1 MDGRFKQISDFY
13 IINSSKITFSKDKVG
28 TGNFADVYKG
38 TYRRGNEKI
47 LVAVK
52 IVRVGGGNVDTELRC
67 LSELT
72 NEAIIMSLHHHR
84 CVIEFY
90 GISSDKIPMILMEYC
105 AGERVTYMFQI
116 SDGMRYLERKRCVHR
131 DLATRNVLISS
142 TGCLKISDFGL
153 SFSPAIQMPKDLSH
167 THVPIRWMAPE
178 TLTRTPIYSSKSDIW
193 SFGIVIFEIFN
204 CGGKPWP
211 EKPVKWIATKIRKGI
226 TPEMPRRMPRLIR
239 EIASACFQF
248 EPDKRP
254 TFRQVNGWILLVQGI
269 RFPPLPPSTLSV
281 AQLKN
286 VKPVKFVEK
295 DPEAIAIEF
304 DDVKSEQQQPD
315 IDNAEPKM
323 IQKPEIKE
331 ATPEVNKNAFTEDQE
346 NLRTQKQ
353 EESKKVA
360 VTESDDDDDDDEC
373 LRDAKKR
380 LEKKN
385 NKVNLSLQLMKEIC
399 CKN

>member
-105 AGERVTYMFQI
+105 AGGSLELHLQKFKERISTAERVAYMFQI

-153 SFSPAIQMPKDLSH
+153 SFSPAIQVPKDLSH
-167 THVPIRWMAPE
+167 THIPIRWMAPE

-331 ATPEVNKNAFTEDQE
+331 TTPEVNKNAFTEDQE
-346 NLRTQKQ
+346 KYAIYNFI
-353 EESKKVA
+353 
-360 VTESDDDDDDDEC
+360 VT
-373 LRDAKKR
+373 
-380 LEKKN
+380 N
-385 NKVNLSLQLMKEIC
+385 ILS
-399 CKN
+399 

>member
-1 MDGRFKQISDFY
+1 
-13 IINSSKITFSKDKVG
+13 
-28 TGNFADVYKG
+28 
-38 TYRRGNEKI
+38 
-47 LVAVK
+47 
-52 IVRVGGGNVDTELRC
+52 DTELRC

-105 AGERVTYMFQI
+105 AGGSLDLHLQKFKERISTAGTILSHNKAEKRVAYMFQI

-153 SFSPAIQMPKDLSH
+153 SFSPATQVPKDLTH
-167 THVPIRWMAPE
+167 THIPIRWMAPE
-178 TLTRTPIYSSKSDIW
+178 TLTRTPVYSSKSDIW

-315 IDNAEPKM
+315 IDDGEPKM

-331 ATPEVNKNAFTEDQE
+331 TAPEMNKNTFTEDQE
-346 NLRTQKQ
+346 KYAIHNFI
-353 EESKKVA
+353 VA
-360 VTESDDDDDDDEC
+360 NIS
-373 LRDAKKR
+373 
-380 LEKKN
+380 
-385 NKVNLSLQLMKEIC
+385 S
-399 CKN
+399 